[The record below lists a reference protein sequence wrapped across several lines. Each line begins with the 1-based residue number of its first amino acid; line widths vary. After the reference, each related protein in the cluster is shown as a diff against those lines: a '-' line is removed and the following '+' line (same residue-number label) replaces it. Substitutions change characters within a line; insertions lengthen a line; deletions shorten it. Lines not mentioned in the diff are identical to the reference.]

1 MSLRPLSATALI
13 ALAAFVLGL
22 AAGGRVPR
30 EAAAQTEAAV
40 APTAR
45 PEGLDWKS
53 DGKFLTITN
62 VAQAPYLVEVRLKKG
77 AAALSPPL
85 AVRPVGSLRVP
96 LRDLDS
102 VGIYRIEAAALC
114 GPRDCR
120 PCRLGDCPIPPR
132 PPFLTR
138 DSLATLY
145 AKP

>member
-1 MSLRPLSATALI
+1 MSLRPVSATALI
-13 ALAAFVLGL
+13 ALAAFFLGL

-30 EAAAQTEAAV
+30 EAAAQTKAA

-45 PEGLDWKS
+45 PEGLDWKN
-53 DGKFLTITN
+53 DGKFLTVTN

-85 AVRPVGSLRVP
+85 ATRGVGSLRVP

-114 GPRDCR
+114 SPRGCR
-120 PCRLGDCPIPPR
+120 PCRLNDCPIPPR
-132 PPFLTR
+132 PPFATR
-138 DSLATLY
+138 DSFSTLH

>member
-1 MSLRPLSATALI
+1 MSLRPVSATALI
-13 ALAAFVLGL
+13 ALAAFILGL

-30 EAAAQTEAAV
+30 EAAAQAQAA

-45 PEGLDWKS
+45 PEGLDWKN
-53 DGKFLTITN
+53 DGKFLTVTN
-62 VAQAPYLVEVRLKKG
+62 TAQAPFLVEVRLKKG

-85 AVRPVGSLRVP
+85 ATRATGSLRVP

-114 GPRDCR
+114 SPRDCR
-120 PCRLGDCPIPPR
+120 PCRFNDCPIPPR
-132 PPFLTR
+132 PPFATR
-138 DSLATLY
+138 DSLSTLH